1 MDAMRDNPLL
11 DFSGLPRFDAI
22 SPEHIGPAI
31 DALLAQA
38 EAKAARALEL
48 DQVSANYTLVS
59 VMFALVLFFV
69 AVGNK
74 SSGRIA
80 RRMLFGLSLLTFAGT
95 LAVMLSF
102 PIAP

>member
-38 EAKAARALEL
+38 EAAVKAAE
-48 DQVSANYTLVS
+48 
-59 VMFALVLFFV
+59 
-69 AVGNK
+69 AVVPV
-74 SSGRIA
+74 
-80 RRMLFGLSLLTFAGT
+80 T
-95 LAVMLSF
+95 
-102 PIAP
+102 